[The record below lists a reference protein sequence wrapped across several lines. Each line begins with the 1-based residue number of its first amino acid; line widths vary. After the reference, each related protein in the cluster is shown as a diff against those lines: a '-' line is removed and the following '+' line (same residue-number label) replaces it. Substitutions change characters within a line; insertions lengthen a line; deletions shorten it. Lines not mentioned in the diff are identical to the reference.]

1 MPLPERKKG
10 EPRDTFISRCMGDS
24 VMNNEYPD
32 QSQRSAVCMSKA
44 MEDLNTIEAIDFQL
58 KYQSEADEK
67 AGYPPNC
74 NEGYVEKDGKCVPIN
89 EDESN
94 AAIRDFWTAAWQEEN

>member
-1 MPLPERKKG
+1 MPLPERKEG
-10 EPRDTFISRCMGDS
+10 EPRETFISRCMGDS

-44 MEDLNTIEAIDFQL
+44 MEDLNTIEAMDFQL
-58 KYQSEADEK
+58 AFSPTLRLKPQMADED

-74 NEGYVEKDGKCVPIN
+74 NEGYVEKNGKCVPIDKSSN
-89 EDESN
+89 E
-94 AAIRDFWTAAWQEEN
+94 